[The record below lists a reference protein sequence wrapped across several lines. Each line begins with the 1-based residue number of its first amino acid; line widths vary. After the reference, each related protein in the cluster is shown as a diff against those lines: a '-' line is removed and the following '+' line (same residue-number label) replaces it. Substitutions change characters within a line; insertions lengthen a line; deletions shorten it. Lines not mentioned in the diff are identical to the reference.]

1 MTSSSNASHGSS
13 PPSHSRDFGGLVHGA
28 PARIAHPSSARE
40 VSLAFRS
47 ARADGLAVAVRG
59 AGHSQSGHTVLRDGL
74 VIDTS
79 RLCGVTL
86 HEGDILEVGGGQ
98 PWGNVI
104 DALHGTGLTVPVLTD
119 SAFPTVGGTLSAG
132 GFGTA
137 SVRFGH
143 SRGRSRALFPRGR
156 A

>member
-1 MTSSSNASHGSS
+1 MTLSPRPSHGS
-13 PPSHSRDFGGLVHGA
+13 PPRSHSRDFGGLVHGA
-28 PARIAHPSSARE
+28 PARSVRPSSARD

-47 ARADGLAVAVRG
+47 ARSDGLAVAVRG

-86 HEGDILEVGGGQ
+86 HEGDMLEVGGGQ
-98 PWGNVI
+98 PWGGVI

-137 SVRFGH
+137 SAR
-143 SRGRSRALFPRGR
+143 RSDTSSVWKWSLPRAIS
-156 A
+156 